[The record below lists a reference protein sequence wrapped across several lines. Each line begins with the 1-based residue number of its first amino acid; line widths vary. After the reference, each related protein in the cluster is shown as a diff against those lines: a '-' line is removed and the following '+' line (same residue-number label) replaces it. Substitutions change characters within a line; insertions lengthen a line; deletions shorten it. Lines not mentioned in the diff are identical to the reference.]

1 MERFKV
7 DAVRA
12 FNLMTKLSQDTNTP
26 VREIAQRIIDNP

>member
-12 FNLMTKLSQDTNTP
+12 FEMMAKLSQDTNTP
-26 VREIAQRIIDNP
+26 VRVIAQRIVETI